1 MLLGQKFGG
10 ILDEFP
16 KCLQVYRVARS
27 TEQHSWSSSV
37 INDEVCNN
45 MFPINVSA
53 ISLLSMY
60 LETAHGDL
68 CATHPRQ
75 SPLRFCSAASENRVS
90 VGESQPCLTVKVAQP
105 GRKQKCPGEQEGIK
119 LKTLQLWLL
128 ELNDRETLCEPN
140 L

>member
-1 MLLGQKFGG
+1 MLLGQKLGG

-16 KCLQVYRVARS
+16 KRLQVYRVARS
-27 TEQHSWSSSV
+27 TEQHSWSCSV
-37 INDEVCNN
+37 ISDEVCNN

-60 LETAHGDL
+60 LETARGDL
-68 CATHPRQ
+68 CATHTRQ
-75 SPLRFCSAASENRVS
+75 SPLRFCLAATENHVS
-90 VGESQPCLTVKVAQP
+90 VGESQPCSTARVAQP
-105 GRKQKCPGEQEGIK
+105 GRKQKCPGECEGVK

-128 ELNDRETLCEPN
+128 ELNEREALCEPD